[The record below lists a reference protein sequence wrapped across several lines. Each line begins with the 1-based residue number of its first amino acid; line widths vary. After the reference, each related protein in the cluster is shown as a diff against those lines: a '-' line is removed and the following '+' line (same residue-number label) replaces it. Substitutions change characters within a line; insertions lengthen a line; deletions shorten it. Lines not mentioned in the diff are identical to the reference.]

1 MVARRT
7 RMQVIEACVA
17 GDVSLKP
24 GTYNGEERAHASAD
38 QADAEAANTYALW
51 PPRHLVPVTVTDLV
65 EQGIIR
71 SLD

>member
-7 RMQVIEACVA
+7 RMQVIVPCVA
-17 GDVSLKP
+17 GEVSLKP
-24 GTYNGEERAHASAD
+24 GTYNGERRAHTSAD
-38 QADAEAANTYALW
+38 QADAAAANTYALW
-51 PPRHLVPVTVTDLV
+51 PPKHLVPVMVTDLV

>member
-7 RMQVIEACVA
+7 RMQVIAPCVA
-17 GDVSLKP
+17 GEVSLKP
-24 GTYNGEERAHASAD
+24 GTYNGERRDHTSAD
-38 QADAEAANTYALW
+38 PAAANTYALW
-51 PPRHLVPVTVTDLV
+51 PPKHLVPVTVTDLV